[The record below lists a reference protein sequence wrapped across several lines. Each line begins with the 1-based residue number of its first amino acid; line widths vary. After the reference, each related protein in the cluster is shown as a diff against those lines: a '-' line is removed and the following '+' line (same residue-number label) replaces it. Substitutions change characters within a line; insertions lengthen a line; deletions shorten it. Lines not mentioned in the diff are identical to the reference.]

1 MGPWPLATVIDT
13 PLPVPPAPHIHNHA
27 NQLAQQAV
35 AAPAETPSQSS
46 STAQFDTLT
55 ELEKTDPFSVDLL
68 ESNDV
73 LENEIE
79 STANAITVLMQQQQ
93 QQQKNKSLSDDEEDQ
108 LMSLQCRMPIL
119 QSKLGILV
127 FKVQSEG
134 LSFAE
139 YIDMIKARL
148 RRDQILAVYLR
159 SLQAKVIIEINPS
172 IITSRKYFIN
182 TLLLLLLL
190 SQDSNEAALKVFR
203 RVKIMTEE
211 LRNAEASS

>member
-1 MGPWPLATVIDT
+1 MGPWPVASVVDT
-13 PLPVPPAPHIHNHA
+13 PPPPPPGPHVDNNA
-27 NQLAQQAV
+27 NQLAQAVV
-35 AAPAETPSQSS
+35 AAPVETPSQTT

-79 STANAITVLMQQQQ
+79 STTNAIALLLQQQQ
-93 QQQKNKSLSDDEEDQ
+93 RKKSLSEEEEDQ

-127 FKVQSEG
+127 FKVQSEA
-134 LSFAE
+134 LSFSE
-139 YIDMIKARL
+139 YVDMIKARL

-159 SLQAKVIIEINPS
+159 SLQAKVIVIINP
-172 IITSRKYFIN
+172 
-182 TLLLLLLL
+182 
-190 SQDSNEAALKVFR
+190 V
-203 RVKIMTEE
+203 V
-211 LRNAEASS
+211 